1 MRGIYLLLGASIAL
15 TYSEH
20 PTSTREQKLPET
32 GLQTVFKESV
42 FAAKAAL
49 IVTTTASNGEI
60 RVSVTMRD
68 VLVESRQILNL
79 PPTGAAKRG
88 DWTADFVLM
97 PTLAEK
103 DRMAIADSFEKY
115 QVKSRSDL
123 PHPSDVYLANMIA
136 GGYSWRIEYS
146 KVQVLD
152 AGRQKEIHRFIEE
165 LAARATCLGTRHGND
180 MRVILDD
187 RIGFAED

>member
-1 MRGIYLLLGASIAL
+1 MRGIYLLLGASIAF
-15 TYSEH
+15 TYSERST
-20 PTSTREQKLPET
+20 TSREHKLPRT
-32 GLQTVFKESV
+32 GLETVFKESA

-49 IVTTTASNGEI
+49 IVTTTASNREI

-68 VLVESRQILNL
+68 VLVESREILNL
-79 PPTGAAKRG
+79 PPKGAARMG
-88 DWTADFVLM
+88 DWTADFVLV

-103 DRMAIADSFEKY
+103 DRKAIADSFEKY

-136 GGYSWRIEYS
+136 GGYPWCIEYS

-180 MRVILDD
+180 LREILGE
-187 RIGFAED
+187 RIGFSD